1 MKNTSKNSSHLLFSG
16 VLALTVGNV
25 LVKIIGALL
34 KVPLHRILGDG
45 GMSYYNVA
53 NDLYVWLYTVSTAG
67 VPVALS
73 ILTSDARAK
82 GNVRE
87 VKKIFRVSLTVFSL
101 IGFFGMLIMLVGS
114 KAFAHLYKIDNAY
127 YAIMA
132 IAPTLFF
139 ICIVSVYRGYFQG
152 HQNMVPT
159 AVSEIIEALG
169 KLIIGISLAKYAAAQ
184 GYEMWIVSAYTLI
197 GLSIGTGLGMVYLFI
212 TRLCF
217 RAPLPEP
224 RTVPSHGRLRVHSTK
239 KILRMILAV
248 GIPIT
253 VSSSVLPFTNV
264 LDGIILSNRLQSIG
278 YAEEVVESLFGNY
291 KTLAITMFNL
301 PPVLIYPIASS
312 IVPYLTAA
320 RASGNRKRVR
330 MTLDS
335 SLRICSLISLPCA
348 IGMSVLSEPILK
360 LLFPEASAK
369 MAAPLLSVLALAI
382 FPLAMFSITNA
393 ILQSQK
399 LERLPILSIA
409 AGSAVKLLSSYILI
423 GIRQIG
429 MYGAPIGTCLC
440 YLTTMLINFRFMKQR
455 TGYAPRISRVF
466 LRPFVC
472 AFLCGLTASLSYA
485 GLSRVLGTGR
495 LVTVLA
501 ILLAAAVYLFSV
513 FRLHGVTK
521 GDILMLPKG
530 ASIYRLLCRVKLIK
544 EVPTGVRG
552 RSLPPERGADRR
564 NGF

>member
-1 MKNTSKNSSHLLFSG
+1 MKTTSKSSSHLLFSG
-16 VLALTVGNV
+16 VLALTIGNV
-25 LVKIIGALL
+25 LVKVIGALL

-82 GNVRE
+82 GNTRE
-87 VKKIFRVSLTVFSL
+87 VKKIFRVSLAIFSL
-101 IGFFGMLIMLVGS
+101 IGFAGMLIMLLGS
-114 KAFAHLYKIDNAY
+114 KTFAHLYGFDNAY
-127 YAIMA
+127 YAIMS

-139 ICIVSVYRGYFQG
+139 ICIASVYRGFFQG

-169 KLIIGISLAKYAAAQ
+169 KLTIGISLAKYAVNQ
-184 GYEMWIVSAYTLI
+184 GYEMWVVAAYTLI
-197 GLSIGTGLGMVYLFI
+197 GLSVGTGLGMVYLFI
-212 TRLCF
+212 TKLCF
-217 RAPLPEP
+217 RAPVPEQGTLPA
-224 RTVPSHGRLRVHSTK
+224 RGRLRVHSTK
-239 KILRMILAV
+239 KIFKMILAV

-253 VSSSVLPFTNV
+253 ISSSVLPFTNV

-348 IGMSVLSEPILK
+348 IGMSVLSEQILK
-360 LLFPEASAK
+360 LLFPAASAE
-369 MAAPLLSVLALAI
+369 MAAPLLSILALAI
-382 FPLAMFSITNA
+382 FPLGMFSITSA
-393 ILQSQK
+393 VLQSHK
-399 LERLPILSIA
+399 LERLPIISIVS
-409 AGSAVKLLSSYILI
+409 GSVVKLLSSYILI
-423 GIRQIG
+423 GIKEIG

-440 YLTTMLINFRFMKQR
+440 YLTTILLNFGFMKKKI
-455 TGYAPRISRVF
+455 GYTPRISRVF

-472 AFLCGLTASLSYA
+472 AFLCGLTAALSYA
-485 GLSRVLGTGR
+485 GLSRVMGAGR
-495 LVTVLA
+495 AVTVLS
-501 ILLAAAVYLFSV
+501 ILLAGCVYVLAV

-530 ASIYRLLCRVKLIK
+530 SSIYRLLCRIKLIK
-544 EVPTGVRG
+544 EVPSGVRRRSEQAEG
-552 RSLPPERGADRR
+552 RPYRR
-564 NGF
+564 